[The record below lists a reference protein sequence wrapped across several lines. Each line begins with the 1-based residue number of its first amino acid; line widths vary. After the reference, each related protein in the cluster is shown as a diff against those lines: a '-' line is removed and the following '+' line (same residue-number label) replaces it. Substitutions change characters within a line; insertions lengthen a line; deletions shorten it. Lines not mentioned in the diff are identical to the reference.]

1 MVDVTLNESTGD
13 VVAMKLQTDAWE
25 LNIWAPLTDFMRLHE
40 IKDAAWDTRRSLAIG
55 TSADAP
61 VYWVRSG
68 GQAMVLVGHDDET
81 WDIAVAMP
89 LATVDEITS
98 LAGQEHAERNP
109 TTFLR
114 KDPQDRV

>member
-40 IKDAAWDTRRSLAIG
+40 IKGSAWDTRRSLAIG